1 MLKYIIKNEEIDQNG
16 FENET
21 GKSSQLNLK
30 SMTFPSEEDAKEY
43 LNDMVSDTKA
53 FIVKFL
59 GSTDVFE
66 GSEKYEEINSK
77 IQKMKIEML
86 EFPLNIIN
94 RFNEQKSSTKGCS
107 NCKSSIDK
115 EVYSGKMIQKYNE
128 LDLNENSEEILK
140 DLNNENNI
148 NRLLKQRFELLNCPI
163 CDSSNFILNET
174 DNEKFNKFSE
184 KIEEL
189 KNKLEEEKVKFYNKS
204 EKKTLFLIGFMD

>member
-1 MLKYIIKNEEIDQNG
+1 VLKYIIKNEEIDQNG